1 LKGVLRRMYNN
12 WLEWL
17 GYLASLI
24 VLISLLMSSIIKLRW
39 INLLGS
45 SLFSLYGFLLGA
57 LPVGLMNL
65 GIAIIN
71 IYYLVKIYSASAK
84 KEYFKILSI
93 ESDSEYFNHF
103 LNFYKEGLKK
113 FADPSKLKANTYVVS
128 FYILRNMVPAGVFLG
143 SKHDENTLKV
153 ELDFVIP
160 EYRDFKIGSFV
171 YEDSKDYFLDKG
183 YNRLISYS
191 SNNEHIEYLRKM
203 NFEEKE
209 ENGIRFFEK
218 SISK

>member
-1 LKGVLRRMYNN
+1 MDIN

-39 INLLGS
+39 INLVGS

-84 KEYFKILSI
+84 NEYFKILSI
-93 ESDSEYFNHF
+93 EKDSEYFNHF
-103 LNFYKEGLKK
+103 LNFYEEGLKK
-113 FADPSKLKANTYVVS
+113 FANPSRLKTNTYDVS

-171 YEDSKDYFLDKG
+171 YEESKDHFLDKG

-191 SNNEHIEYLRKM
+191 SYDEHIDYLRKM
-203 NFEEKE
+203 GFEEKE
-209 ENGIRFFEK
+209 ENGSKYFEK
-218 SISK
+218 LITK

>member
-1 LKGVLRRMYNN
+1 MNLN

-45 SLFSLYGFLLGA
+45 SLFSLYGFLIGA

-84 KEYFKILSI
+84 NEYFKILSI
-93 ESDSEYFNHF
+93 ENDSEYFKHF

-113 FADPSKLKANTYVVS
+113 YIDPSKLKANTYEVS

-143 SKHDENTLKV
+143 SRFDDNTLKV

-160 EYRDFKIGSFV
+160 EYRDFKTGSFV
-171 YEDSKDYFLDKG
+171 YEESKAHFLDRG

-191 SNNEHIEYLRKM
+191 SNSDHIIYLRKM
-203 NFEEKE
+203 GFQEKE
-209 ENGIRFFEK
+209 ENGSKYFEK
-218 SISK
+218 LITK

>member
-1 LKGVLRRMYNN
+1 MDIN

-93 ESDSEYFNHF
+93 ERDSKYFNHF
-103 LNFYKEGLKK
+103 LNFYKEGLKM
-113 FADPSKLKANTYVVS
+113 FADPSKLKANTYEVS
-128 FYILRNMVPAGVFLG
+128 FYILRNIVPAGVFLG
-143 SKHDENTLKV
+143 SRHDENTLNV

-160 EYRDFKIGSFV
+160 EYRDFKIGKFV
-171 YEDSKDYFLDKG
+171 YENSKDHFLDKG
-183 YNRLISYS
+183 YTRLISYS
-191 SNNEHIEYLRKM
+191 SNDEHIDYLKKM
-203 NFEEKE
+203 GFKEKQ
-209 ENGIRFFEK
+209 ENGSEYFEK
-218 SISK
+218 LITK

>member
-1 LKGVLRRMYNN
+1 MKGVLRRMDFN

-45 SLFSLYGFLLGA
+45 SLFSLYGFFIGA

-65 GIAIIN
+65 GIVIIN
-71 IYYLVKIYSASAK
+71 IYYLVKIYSAK
-84 KEYFKILSI
+84 NEYFKILSI
-93 ESDSEYFNHF
+93 EKDSEYFNHF

-113 FADPSKLKANTYVVS
+113 FADPSKLKANTNEVS
-128 FYILRNMVPAGVFLG
+128 FFVLRNMVPAGLFLG

-160 EYRDFKIGSFV
+160 EYRDFKIGRFI
-171 YEDSKDYFLDKG
+171 YEESKDHFLDKG

-191 SNNEHIEYLRKM
+191 SNDKHIDYLRKM
-203 NFEEKE
+203 GFEKKE
-209 ENGIRFFEK
+209 ENG
-218 SISK
+218 SKYFQKLITK

>member
-1 LKGVLRRMYNN
+1 MDFN

-45 SLFSLYGFLLGA
+45 SLFSLYGFFIGA

-65 GIAIIN
+65 GIVIIN
-71 IYYLVKIYSASAK
+71 IYYLVKIYSAK
-84 KEYFKILSI
+84 NEYFKILSI
-93 ESDSEYFNHF
+93 EKDSEYFNHF

-113 FADPSKLKANTYVVS
+113 FADPSKLKANTNEVS
-128 FYILRNMVPAGVFLG
+128 FFVLRNMVPAGLFLG

-160 EYRDFKIGSFV
+160 EYRDFKIGRFI
-171 YEDSKDYFLDKG
+171 YEESKDHFLDKG

-191 SNNEHIEYLRKM
+191 SNDKHIDYLRKM
-203 NFEEKE
+203 GFEKKE
-209 ENGIRFFEK
+209 ENG
-218 SISK
+218 SKYFQKLITK